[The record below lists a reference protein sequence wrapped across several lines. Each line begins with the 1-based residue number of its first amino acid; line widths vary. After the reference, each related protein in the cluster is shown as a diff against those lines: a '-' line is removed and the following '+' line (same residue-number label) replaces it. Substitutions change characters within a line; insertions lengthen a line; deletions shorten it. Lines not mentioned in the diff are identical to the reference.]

1 MGRNSVKAPKR
12 VEGLLEARI
21 KAMENSKTP
30 GRASRSNRRE
40 EEDLA
45 IQGHDLPPGQGRYPR
60 SLPTIWSSFCGLH
73 GSLLRGYSYGAM

>member
-40 EEDLA
+40 EEDLK
-45 IQGHDLPPGQGRYPR
+45 
-60 SLPTIWSSFCGLH
+60 F
-73 GSLLRGYSYGAM
+73 LRTAWVVAAWV

>member
-1 MGRNSVKAPKR
+1 MKKHGEELRKGAKR

-40 EEDLA
+40 EEDLK
-45 IQGHDLPPGQGRYPR
+45 
-60 SLPTIWSSFCGLH
+60 F
-73 GSLLRGYSYGAM
+73 LRTAWVVAAWV

>member
-1 MGRNSVKAPKR
+1 MEGTRSLERRVKKHGEELRKGAKR

-40 EEDLA
+40 EEDLK
-45 IQGHDLPPGQGRYPR
+45 
-60 SLPTIWSSFCGLH
+60 F
-73 GSLLRGYSYGAM
+73 LRTAWVVAAWV